1 MRTSIF
7 KNGILAFMLLSVVAV
22 GCDKDDEMVT
32 PEPPAEEVTIAD
44 IAASDTSFSF
54 LLAAAVRANLDEA
67 LAAPGT
73 LTVFAPTNNA
83 FRNAGFATIDAI
95 NTADPIFLATVL
107 EYHILGSEVTAAQV
121 PAGPNAPVATLGG
134 TELFATRG
142 ASGVF
147 INGVPV
153 ATADVQASNG
163 VVHVIERV
171 LLPPSGNIVETA
183 IANPS
188 FSYLVAAVL
197 RASTGS
203 TDVAGVLS
211 GDGPLTVFAPV
222 NEAFIAAGFA
232 TIDDINATDPDVLT
246 AILTYHVVGA
256 RVFSS
261 DLSNGQEPATVNG
274 GTVTITLGEGASVQG
289 NSNAEPANIVGT
301 DIVTTNG
308 VIHVI
313 DQVLLP

>member
-95 NTADPIFLATVL
+95 NTADPTFLATVL
-107 EYHILGSEVTAAQV
+107 QYHILGTEVTAAQV

-134 TELFATRG
+134 TELFATSG

-211 GDGPLTVFAPV
+211 GVGPLTVFAPV
-222 NEAFIAAGFA
+222 NDAFIAAGFA
-232 TIDDINATDPDVLT
+232 TIDDINAADPDVLT
-246 AILTYHVVGA
+246 SILTYHVVGA

-261 DLSNGQEPATVNG
+261 DLSNGQEPATLNG